1 MIRYV
6 HMSWLPWARAEET
19 IPLSFLQYLHT
30 PSGAAPGAQERAPG
44 CPERGLSHP
53 CPLSFPR
60 ARRGRRRVCWGRT
73 GVFRPPSGLLLGQA
87 GAPRR
92 LLRHAARARRAARPP
107 SPPTVWSAQPA
118 LWPQFFCQRARGGLG
133 RATGARRCQSAR
145 NFAVSTWAGRRRCLQ
160 ERARGV
166 GARRPCRRAAP
177 WPVCGSL
184 PAPGA
189 CAAAVHTCDRA
200 HNSAAPPPA
209 PRSGAFLSGCLLQ
222 RVYLEVRCGADQE
235 FRGC

>member
-1 MIRYV
+1 
-6 HMSWLPWARAEET
+6 MSWLPWARAEET

-133 RATGARRCQSAR
+133 GAPALPAGAGAWGGRPPAMQARGSLAGVRFSACPGRLCCRCAYLRQSA
-145 NFAVSTWAGRRRCLQ
+145 Q
-160 ERARGV
+160 
-166 GARRPCRRAAP
+166 
-177 WPVCGSL
+177 
-184 PAPGA
+184 
-189 CAAAVHTCDRA
+189 
-200 HNSAAPPPA
+200 
-209 PRSGAFLSGCLLQ
+209 
-222 RVYLEVRCGADQE
+222 
-235 FRGC
+235 